1 MVHLVRVFFLLV
13 VLGITVSYAFIPE
26 VYSTGQNYI
35 TLYILIPV
43 LLALA
48 IVVVDTFWHH
58 KRLQMLSGVFFGV
71 LAGLAIAYMLSL
83 IVDLVVSIMPA
94 PPPAAD
100 PGTLQNW
107 VNQNDIQ
114 SRSQIQQTAALSP
127 TEQNLAQ
134 AFLAVLG
141 SSKGADQP
149 ATAPAAAAVGP
160 SSSQPT
166 AIAATSPAHVGP
178 PRERALTQSQYEAY
192 ESALEAFNRYSI
204 HIKTIQMIKLLL
216 GAVSV
221 FMCVSFVMQ
230 TKDDFRFVI
239 PYVEFTK
246 QTKGARPLL
255 LDTSVII
262 DGRIADIADT
272 RILES
277 EMIVPRFVLA
287 ELQAIADSEDKLKR
301 NRGRRGLDVLNR
313 LQSSEK
319 IEIRLM
325 DAHVATVD
333 DAADVDAKLVALAK
347 HLDGR
352 IVTNDYNLNKIS
364 QLRGVDVI
372 NINDLANA
380 LKPIVLP
387 GETMTVKIIK
397 PGEEAGQ
404 GVGYL
409 EDGTM
414 VVAEQGRECIGKE
427 VTIIVTS
434 VLQTSAGRMIF
445 GRLDID
451 RSFRRDRHV
460 PGSAGHGAA
469 GQAVAGAQSPQS
481 GQRPLASSHQQST
494 VQPPPQNKPTPP
506 QQGSETRKA

>member
-1 MVHLVRVFFLLV
+1 MVHLVRIFFLLV

-107 VNQNDIQ
+107 VNQSDIQ
-114 SRSQIQQTAALSP
+114 SRNEVKRSAAPSP
-127 TEQNLAQ
+127 AEQNLAQ

-141 SSKGADQP
+141 SSRAPDQS
-149 ATAPAAAAVGP
+149 ATAPAAAAAP
-160 SSSQPT
+160 ATSQP
-166 AIAATSPAHVGP
+166 AALPATSPTQVGA
-178 PRERALTQSQYEAY
+178 PRERAVTHSQYEAY
-192 ESALEAFNRYSI
+192 DTAMEAFNRYSI

-325 DAHVATVD
+325 DAHVASVD
-333 DAADVDAKLVALAK
+333 DAADVDAKLVALAQ

-469 GQAVAGAQSPQS
+469 GQSMATTQSPQS
-481 GQRPLASSHQQST
+481 AQRPLASSHQQST
-494 VQPPPQNKPTPP
+494 VQPPPQNKPAPP